1 MGRYS
6 EFDELRTIVKGAVGK
21 GAGLPDMPKKNLGIL
36 KSSFDPK
43 LVEQLRRR
51 SRQVGALCG
60 ATTTVHPPFSRELM
74 RVAVLCMLLRPW
86 KSIFELS

>member
-36 KSSFDPK
+36 KSNFDPK
-43 LVEQLRRR
+43 FVEQR
-51 SRQVGALCG
+51 RQVGALCG
-60 ATTTVHPPFSRELM
+60 ATALLSIRHSHES
-74 RVAVLCMLLRPW
+74 LCV
-86 KSIFELS
+86 